1 MPLPRPQ
8 LTSRPQVIKF
18 VFAVIAT
25 FVVSFYG
32 GIAGAYH
39 GRILP
44 NVTIDNIE
52 VGGMTLDQARALLE
66 TTPIDESDH
75 VLTVYSE
82 DVSIAS
88 TAAEL
93 EFSRVYEPNLTEAYG
108 IGRTG
113 SIFARLAVVL
123 RQLKLK
129 TAYTSRLV
137 YSPEKLGF
145 MLTELAKEVDR
156 PGTEPSANLKYS
168 NSPNSLIID
177 PGKKGQKLSLTSTRE
192 QILDSLQKHEHNIEA
207 AVAITSSELDDV
219 ELESARDR
227 ALKFVGKKIVL
238 NNGDN
243 SVVINDQ
250 ELVATLKLPTGIKEA
265 SLNNII
271 TSWETKFFRE
281 PQEPEFKYDKET
293 LEVFS
298 FTPPLDGTKLEAQT
312 TKEEIANLMQQIEVG
327 TEEDTLKGNLA
338 LERAAPKTNLAETND
353 LGIKENIGTGTSFYA
368 HSIVNRIHNVAI
380 TTDKLSLHIV
390 KPGEQFSFNK
400 TIGEVSAATGYR
412 SAYVIK
418 NGKTELGDGGG
429 VCQVSTTLFRAV
441 LNAGLEITRRL
452 PHSYR
457 VSYYELDNKPGI
469 DATVYSGDVDFRFKN
484 DTDNYVL
491 IYAQADSENLA
502 MKVELYGTSDG
513 RTSEIV
519 DHVTWNPRPALP
531 TQYIPTTELPPGK
544 LQQVDWSA
552 PGISAKF
559 TNIVK
564 DKDGNIKSEVTYTSN
579 YRPWAA
585 KFLQGI

>member
-1 MPLPRPQ
+1 MSLPRPQ
-8 LTSRPQVIKF
+8 LTSRLQVVKF
-18 VFAVIAT
+18 ILAVIAT

-52 VGGMTLDQARALLE
+52 VGGMTLDQARSLIE
-66 TTPIDESDH
+66 TTPIKDSDH
-75 VLTVYSE
+75 ILTIKTN
-82 DVSIAS
+82 DASIS
-88 TAAEL
+88 SSAAEL
-93 EFSRVYEPNLTEAYG
+93 EFSRSYEPNLTEAYG

-113 SIFARLAVVL
+113 SIVSRLMVIL

-129 TAYTSRLV
+129 TPYTSQLV
-137 YSPEKLGF
+137 YSPEKISF
-145 MLTELAKEVDR
+145 VLTELAKEVDS
-156 PGTEPSANLKYS
+156 PGTKPTANLKYA
-168 NSPNSLIID
+168 NSPKSLTID
-177 PGKKGQKLSLTSTRE
+177 PGERGQKLSLAGTKE
-192 QILDSLQKHEHNIEA
+192 LILESLQKGEHDIEA
-207 AVAITSSELDDV
+207 VMAITSSELSDA
-219 ELESARDR
+219 EIESSRDR

-238 NNGDN
+238 NNKDS
-243 SVVINDQ
+243 SVIISDQ
-250 ELVATLKLPTGIKEA
+250 ELVSVLELPSGISDPA
-265 SLNNII
+265 LNEII
-271 TSWETKFFRE
+271 TVWETKFFRE
-281 PQEPEFKYDKET
+281 PQEPSFEYDKET
-293 LEVFS
+293 LKVFS
-298 FTPPLDGTKLEAQT
+298 FTPPLDGTKLEAQATRTEIVNLIQKIEDGSDET
-312 TKEEIANLMQQIEVG
+312 TLEGKLV
-327 TEEDTLKGNLA
+327 
-338 LERAAPKTNLAETND
+338 LERTTPKTSLTETND

-368 HSIVNRIHNVAI
+368 HSIPNRIHNVAI
-380 TTDKLSLHIV
+380 TTEKLSLHIIR
-390 KPGEQFSFNK
+390 PGEAFSFNK
-400 TIGEVSAATGYR
+400 TIGDISAASGYR

-441 LNAGLEITRRL
+441 LNAGLEVTRRL

-457 VSYYELDNKPGI
+457 VSYYELDSKPGV
-469 DATVYSGDVDFRFKN
+469 DATVYSGEVDLRFIN
-484 DTDNYVL
+484 DTDHHLL
-491 IYAQADSENLA
+491 IYAEANSKDLA

-552 PGISAKF
+552 SGISAKF